1 VSSRLSSD
9 RQQTVTDEWPS
20 NGGARPHGPLHRLIE
35 PPALLTGLALLIL
48 AAIWIT
54 TTNLVSRE
62 YAAAHRSAA
71 ELAQEMANT
80 YEAQIVRALREIDF
94 SLKLVRH
101 DLDAGDPQT
110 TLDTLAGR
118 ELLPPALLFTMMVSD
133 SKGDVVAATGGT
145 ELDNLAGLDF
155 FRRARESQAG
165 GANGRAGQRR
175 ALDEGGGEDLMLAGQ
190 PRYIGDS
197 DEWRLYF
204 SRPLTSPD
212 RGFSGIVAVAV
223 HAGYFTSG
231 YESRVMGDRGVLGLI
246 GTDGVFRARR
256 TGDEVS
262 AGGRIDYDAL
272 VREADSS
279 QQPAPVQVNDWDGA
293 ERYTVARKLYDLPLA
308 VVVGLSREEQLAPA
322 RNLERIY
329 IQRAAIASVLV
340 AAVIAV
346 LGRLSWQ
353 LQKARTRVMEER
365 MAHARRV
372 EHLAFHDNLTDLPNR
387 AFFNRLLGQSMQQAS
402 RYDKRL
408 ALLFLD
414 LDHFKE
420 INDTLGHEAGDNV
433 LREVAHRLK
442 QSVRESDIVAR
453 LGGDE
458 FVVMLP
464 EVERGTRVA
473 RVAEKILAAVARA
486 YTLAGQEF
494 RITVS
499 IGIALYP
506 DDGDDVDAL
515 LNNADVAMYH
525 AKQQNRNNF
534 QFYSSELAAD
544 SLKRLTLEAGLRNAL
559 KRDEFRL
566 FYQAKREVSTGRVTG
581 TEALLRWQHPDL
593 GLVAPMD
600 FLPLAEE
607 TGLIVPIGRWALE
620 TACRQNVA
628 WQKEGF
634 APLGMAVNLSARQFL
649 DEQLLSDIQT
659 VLRETGMDPRL
670 LELEVTERILMND
683 MTRTVD
689 ILARLKSEGVRVAI
703 DDFGTGYSRLSTM
716 KQFQFDAI
724 KIDGSFLSDL
734 ADGNDD
740 RDLVDAVIAVGR
752 CLGLVVVAEGVETA
766 DQVDYLRR
774 HACDQF
780 QGFYI
785 NKPMP
790 ADEFR
795 RMLQKQEA

>member
-1 VSSRLSSD
+1 MSSS
-9 RQQTVTDEWPS
+9 QPEAATGEWPS
-20 NGGARPHGPLHRLIE
+20 SAGTRAHGRLHRLIE
-35 PPALLTGLALLIL
+35 PPALLTALALLIL
-48 AAIWIT
+48 AAIWT
-54 TTNLVSRE
+54 TTANLISRE
-62 YAAAHRSAA
+62 YQAAREGAA
-71 ELAQEMANT
+71 DLAQETANT
-80 YEAQIVRALREIDF
+80 YEAQVVRALREIDLT
-94 SLKLVRH
+94 LKLVRH
-101 DLDAGDPQT
+101 DLGGGDAQV
-110 TLDTLAGR
+110 TLDTLAERG
-118 ELLPPALLFTMMVSD
+118 LLPPALLFSVIVTD
-133 SKGDVVAATGGT
+133 AAGDVIAETGET
-145 ELDNLAGLDF
+145 DLDNLVGLDI
-155 FRRARESQAG
+155 FRQVRQAVVTG
-165 GANGRAGQRR
+165 GPAVRRPSIETNGG
-175 ALDEGGGEDLMLAGQ
+175 DDVMVAGQ
-190 PRYIGDS
+190 PRYIAED
-197 DEWRLYF
+197 DEWRLHF
-204 SRPLTSPD
+204 SRPVTGAGG
-212 RGFSGIVAVAV
+212 GFAGIVVVAV

-231 YESRVMGDRGVLGLI
+231 YESRVLGDRGVLGLL

-256 TGDEVS
+256 TGAAMS
-262 AGGRIDYDAL
+262 AGTRVDYDAL
-272 VREADSS
+272 VSAPDDSREDA
-279 QQPAPVQVNDWDGA
+279 AELLVNEWDGT
-293 ERYTVARKLYDLPLA
+293 ERYTVARKLYQFPLA
-308 VVVGLSREEQLAPA
+308 IVVGLSRDEQLASA
-322 RNLERIY
+322 SSLESTY
-329 IQRAAIASVLV
+329 LQRASIASVLV
-340 AAVIAV
+340 TAVTALLV
-346 LGRLSWQ
+346 RLSWQ

-387 AFFNRLLGQSMQQAS
+387 AFFHRLLGQSMQQAH

-420 INDTLGHEAGDNV
+420 INDTLGHEAGDD
-433 LREVAHRLK
+433 LLKEVARRLNG
-442 QSVRESDIVAR
+442 SVRESDIVAR

-458 FVVMLP
+458 FVVLLP
-464 EVERGTRVA
+464 EIEQGTRVA
-473 RVAEKILAAVARA
+473 KVAEKILAAVARR

-506 DDGDDVDAL
+506 DDGEDVDTL
-515 LNNADVAMYH
+515 LNNADLAMYH
-525 AKQQNRNNF
+525 AKQQDRNNF

-544 SLKRLTLEAGLRNAL
+544 SLNRLTLEAGLRNAL
-559 KRDEFRL
+559 KRDEFVL
-566 FYQAKREVSTGRVTG
+566 FYQAKRELSSGRITGM
-581 TEALLRWQHPDL
+581 EALLRWQHPDL

-600 FLPLAEE
+600 FIPLAEE

-634 APLGMAVNLSARQFL
+634 PPLGMAVNLSARQFL
-649 DEQLLSDIQT
+649 DEQLLSDIKN

-670 LELEVTERILMND
+670 LELEVTERILMSD
-683 MTRTVD
+683 MPRTVD
-689 ILARLKSEGVRVAI
+689 ILARLKQEGVRVAV

-734 ADGNDD
+734 TNGADN

-785 NKPMP
+785 NRPMP

-795 RMLQKQEA
+795 SMLRQQET